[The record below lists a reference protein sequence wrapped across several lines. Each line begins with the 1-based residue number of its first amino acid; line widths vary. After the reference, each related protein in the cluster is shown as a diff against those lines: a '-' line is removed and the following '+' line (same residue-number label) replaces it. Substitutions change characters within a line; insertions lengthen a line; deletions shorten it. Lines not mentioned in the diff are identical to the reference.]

1 MDVAA
6 GAIERDRGRHEE
18 ARSDQEE
25 ECSTHLAVFRHSVVE
40 KSSRPLNR
48 SDCSRK
54 IGNFS
59 DVPEGKKERGGPGLG
74 MKGGDLGTH
83 FLSTEA
89 KVRHF
94 RGPRTKAVRLRCF
107 AARLALWAAR

>member
-1 MDVAA
+1 M
-6 GAIERDRGRHEE
+6 AI
-18 ARSDQEE
+18 
-25 ECSTHLAVFRHSVVE
+25 F
-40 KSSRPLNR
+40 PY
-48 SDCSRK
+48 
-54 IGNFS
+54 
-59 DVPEGKKERGGPGLG
+59 VPEGKKERGGLG

-89 KVRHF
+89 KVRRF